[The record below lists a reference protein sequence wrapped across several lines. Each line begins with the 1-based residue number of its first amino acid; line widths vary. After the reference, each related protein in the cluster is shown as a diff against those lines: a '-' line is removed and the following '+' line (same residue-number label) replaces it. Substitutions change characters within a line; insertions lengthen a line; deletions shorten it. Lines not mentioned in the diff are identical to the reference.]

1 MNKSFKG
8 MRKEYAVILSVIVVI
23 CFAFRTLQERFSRAE
38 VDTNVNDNVISLSEE
53 HISVHFIDVGQ
64 GDSTL
69 IETEDGKFVLIDA
82 GTNDCELDFLSYLD
96 EHKVEYIEY
105 MFLTHQHEDHI
116 GSADAVLD
124 SYYVKNVVKTDID
137 DDCVNCDNLEKSL
150 SDSIK
155 HIDTKVYYPKNG
167 DVYSVD
173 DIDFTVLSDG
183 TAYDDLNDTSI
194 CIRMDYGKST
204 FVFTGDARQN
214 VEYDILKS
222 GMDVSAEVYKC
233 GHHGSSTSN
242 SNRFL
247 DEINPDIAII
257 SCAEGNEYGHPHT
270 EVMDSL
276 DERNVEVYRTDI
288 SGDIVFSCT
297 KNKIS
302 LMSQP

>member
-1 MNKSFKG
+1 MNKLFKCLG
-8 MRKEYAVILSVIVVI
+8 KGILLILLVLFVILLSCCLFKEVYSK
-23 CFAFRTLQERFSRAE
+23 AN
-38 VDTNVNDNVISLSEE
+38 VDTQVKNDVEIQSEE
-53 HISVHFIDVGQ
+53 TISVHFIDVGQ

-82 GTNDCELDFLSYLD
+82 GTNDCEFDFLSYLD
-96 EHKVEYIEY
+96 KQNVEYIEY

-124 SYYVKNVVKTDID
+124 SYYVRNVVKTDID
-137 DDCVNCDNLEKSL
+137 DDCINCDNLEKSL

-194 CIRMDYGKST
+194 CIRMEYGEST
-204 FVFTGDARQN
+204 FVFTGDAGKM
-214 VEYDILKS
+214 VENDILKS
-222 GMDVSAEVYKC
+222 GVDVSADVYKC

-257 SCAEGNEYGHPHT
+257 SCAEGNSYGHPHI

-276 DERNVEVYRTDI
+276 NKRNVEVYRTDV